1 MNRLKIAAVLGT
13 RPEAIKM
20 APVIKRLKAA
30 PWAEVHVLLTGQ
42 HDQLLHSALN
52 DLGVEGDLN
61 LELMQPGQTLSG
73 LTGRAFLALEA
84 PLRSLAPD
92 LVLGQGDTT
101 TVMAAA
107 VTSYYLKIPFGHVEA
122 GLRTGDLQSPF
133 PEEFNRVVAGK
144 LAGLHF
150 APTAAAVEALRAEG
164 VKEETIF
171 LTGNTVIDALADAL
185 PLASIDKFRPAPGR
199 RLVLLTTHRR
209 ENFGAPLKRVLAQ
222 LRDVIQS
229 RPDLELLFP
238 AHPNPAVQDA
248 ASEVFS
254 DCDRVRVIAPL
265 GYLDF
270 VAAMLAAH
278 VIVTDSG
285 GVQEE
290 APFLRKP
297 VLVTRTETERPDAVT
312 CGVARLVDPASDRVE
327 HVGGASMSLNS
338 PLQTY
343 FLQRNRLLFLEK
355 YGNAWQLLRA
365 IFRTLAIITFYTAKS
380 IPGTFAHGRIDPKAL
395 AAILA
400 LRDYLIRRF
409 GDCPETVRTDR

>member
-1 MNRLKIAAVLGT
+1 MSRLKIAAVLGT

-30 PWAEVHVLLTGQ
+30 PWADVHVLLTGQ

-52 DLGVEGDLN
+52 DLGVQGDLN

-122 GLRTGDLQSPF
+122 GLRTGDVQSPF

-144 LAGLHF
+144 LARLHF
-150 APTAAAVEALRAEG
+150 APTTAAVDALRAEG
-164 VKEETIF
+164 VKAETIF

-185 PLASIDKFRPAPGR
+185 PLAPIDKFRPTPGR

-254 DCDRVRVIAPL
+254 GCDRVRVIAPL

-297 VLVTRTETERPDAVT
+297 VLVTRTETERPDAVK
-312 CGVARLVDPASDRVE
+312 CGVARLVDPAAD
-327 HVGGASMSLNS
+327 SLATE
-338 PLQTY
+338 L
-343 FLQRNRLLFLEK
+343 
-355 YGNAWQLLRA
+355 
-365 IFRTLAIITFYTAKS
+365 RTLLDDPAAYRGMTRGVSPYGDGRAAERIVHAISHVFGQGEREPPA
-380 IPGTFAHGRIDPKAL
+380 PFL
-395 AAILA
+395 AA
-400 LRDYLIRRF
+400 
-409 GDCPETVRTDR
+409 EV